1 MLKCV
6 FLEGYSIILKD
17 KNSYH
22 VRISSQVT
30 IFIAVYNE
38 VIVHLM
44 SLNWVTPC
52 FLAIFTAFCYIANL
66 IWYEKENYELSHLI
80 LTVTLKLLFS
90 PVLQ

>member
-1 MLKCV
+1 MLKN
-6 FLEGYSIILKD
+6 

-44 SLNWVTPC
+44 SQLGHTMLLSYFHC
-52 FLAIFTAFCYIANL
+52 ILLHHKF
-66 IWYEKENYELSHLI
+66 IWYEKENYELSHLT
-80 LTVTLKLLFS
+80 LTVSLKLFFS